1 MSMQEMLEK
10 LDNRFAQ
17 CHRSCIINED
27 RIVEKN
33 YIKGYFVTDAG
44 EVITLLSR
52 KFRGD
57 NK

>member
-1 MSMQEMLEK
+1 MLEK